1 MCRPCWT
8 TKRKSWLRD
17 VPKMFTRCLKAV
29 YVGNSVGRAQRASE
43 RSERSEQSD
52 QDGLGELPSESCSKD
67 AFRVREGRLRKAIQH
82 AYARQTCLVWLARVP
97 AKFHL
102 QRASR
107 SYVNTMLPKNAP
119 GITFSTVLGLPGVAS
134 WHRFLTTT
142 WKTSIQEH
150 LGRAK
155 LQPQTF
161 RFFQN
166 CCGSSLARPRRSSP
180 DVFHVFRCDFQ

>member
-1 MCRPCWT
+1 METP
-8 TKRKSWLRD
+8 L
-17 VPKMFTRCLKAV
+17 
-29 YVGNSVGRAQRASE
+29 GE

-107 SYVNTMLPKNAP
+107 SYVNTRFPKNAP

-134 WHRFLTTT
+134 WHRFFNKNMENVDPGPPRTRQTAATDVSIFSKLLWLEFGTHLWAPRVSASGRSELTLSNVLAPFGRSESTF
-142 WKTSIQEH
+142 SIV
-150 LGRAK
+150 L
-155 LQPQTF
+155 
-161 RFFQN
+161 
-166 CCGSSLARPRRSSP
+166 RPRS
-180 DVFHVFRCDFQ
+180 